1 MNYAQIRKM
10 DISDGPGCRVSF
22 FVQGCSFGCE
32 GCFNKITWDFNG
44 GTKFTEKT
52 INQIIELAKPDYI
65 SGLSILGGEPL
76 HEKNRV
82 GILLLIDEFKKAYP
96 NKTIWLWTGYKFEDI
111 KKYII
116 LSPIDVIVDG
126 QFELAK
132 FDPKLLYKGS
142 SNQRVIDVK
151 ATLKNKKNKIILY
164 K

>member
-1 MNYAQIRKM
+1 MGATYDRCKGCHNYTI
-10 DISDGPGCRVSF
+10 
-22 FVQGCSFGCE
+22 
-32 GCFNKITWDFNG
+32 WDFNSG
-44 GTKFTEKT
+44 KEFTDET
-52 INQIIELAKPDYI
+52 ISKIIELAKPEYI
-65 SGLSILGGEPL
+65 AGLSILGGEPL

-82 GILLLIDEFKKAYP
+82 GTLLLVDEFKKAYP
-96 NKTIWLWTGYKFEDI
+96 DKTIWLWTGYKFEDI

-126 QFELAK
+126 K
-132 FDPKLLYKGS
+132 FDIDLFSPKLLYKGS